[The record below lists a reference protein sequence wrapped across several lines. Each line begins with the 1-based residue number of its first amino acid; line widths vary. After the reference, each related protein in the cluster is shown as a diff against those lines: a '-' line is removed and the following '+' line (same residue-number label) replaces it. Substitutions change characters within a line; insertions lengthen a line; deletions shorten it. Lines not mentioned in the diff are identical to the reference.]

1 MGLMKFVKENDN
13 GFSVSI
19 SKKELQT
26 LGVRLEDLRYG
37 NATTASFLREILFRA
52 RIELEFEPADEGMRT
67 EIIPK
72 ADGGVEL
79 IYTFSDEF
87 EETDPRYATF
97 SPFIQEQ
104 AYKNYYDEDD
114 EEAFYSP
121 DDSDNEAPFES
132 LSDEDGIAG
141 LNEVFKNEDD
151 SDEDTPEEEAD
162 DISAHVIEFDYMKP
176 QSEGEPD
183 PNHAQIEEFMRQLK
197 ENGEATASFSIFVD
211 GADITKDADAS
222 QSFDHFMNYLVKGS
236 SGNEFF
242 TPFKNL
248 ISKLRNL
255 SGAKA
260 VDLSTGKDIT
270 DAVGAEAADGM
281 QKAEPRDT
289 AIPATA
295 QEGKKP
301 VPADTKQGRAS
312 HGTRTKTGKPGPAP
326 EPTLTQDML
335 FVFRFNSFDDACRAA
350 VCSGLYP
357 GKNSLYKSPA
367 PESAYYLLMHTVG
380 ATAHAV
386 NSTCSI
392 FQEFGKIVS
401 RENFVFESYAKEH
414 FECLI
419 ANDAIL
425 HLREIGA

>member
-1 MGLMKFVKENDN
+1 MKFVKENDN

-19 SKKELQT
+19 SKKELQA

-52 RIELEFEPADEGMRT
+52 RVELDFEPTDDGMRT

-79 IYTFSDEF
+79 VYTFSDEF

-104 AYKNYYDEDD
+104 AYKNYYNEDD
-114 EEAFYSP
+114 EDAFYTPTDP
-121 DDSDNEAPFES
+121 DTEVPFGDFSDDA
-132 LSDEDGIAG
+132 GIAG
-141 LNEVFKNEDD
+141 LNEVMKNESA
-151 SDEDTPEEEAD
+151 SDEDTPDESPD
-162 DISAHVIEFDYMKP
+162 DIQAHVIEFDYMQP
-176 QSEGEPD
+176 QNEGDAD
-183 PNHAQIEEFMRQLK
+183 PNQTQIEEFMRQLK

-211 GADITKDADAS
+211 GTDISKDANAS
-222 QSFDHFMNYLVKGS
+222 QSFDRFMNYLVKGS

-260 VDLSTGKDIT
+260 VDVSTGKDIS
-270 DAVGAEAADGM
+270 DAMGTEAADGM

-289 AIPATA
+289 ACSIPATA

-301 VPADTKQGRAS
+301 LPADTKTGRAS

-350 VCSGLYP
+350 VCAGPYS

-367 PESAYYLLMHTVG
+367 PENAYYLLMHTVG

-419 ANDAIL
+419 VNDAIL
-425 HLREIGA
+425 HLCEIGA